1 MSRIVLGVN
10 PSEKK
15 AIIKYPLTNNE
26 WVENNIYS
34 FLFDESK
41 YESIQSIESF
51 IDIKSV
57 LNSYNGLEIV
67 GTFMGYSKVD
77 NKSIWMLDI
86 LQLNREIILNK
97 LLWRH

>member
-1 MSRIVLGVN
+1 
-10 PSEKK
+10 
-15 AIIKYPLTNNE
+15 
-26 WVENNIYS
+26 VENNIYS